1 MLFRNCNRGP
11 STRVTPNSGI
21 PLFHRKGPKPPQL
34 YAITSR
40 HSFGDLIKNRV
51 YDTLYVTLKKMRVF
65 IRQFLDQFR
74 SYHLDFLPQDCAAKR
89 HFFFIFSI
97 ARYSNMKILNHASA
111 PNI

>member
-21 PLFHRKGPKPPQL
+21 PLFHRKGPEPPQL

-40 HSFGDLIKNRV
+40 HSLGDLIKNRV

-74 SYHLDFLPQDCAAKR
+74 SYHLDFLPKTAQRKDTS
-89 HFFFIFSI
+89 FSYFQSPAI
-97 ARYSNMKILNHASA
+97 
-111 PNI
+111 PT